1 MGVRH
6 EGKRAFAPLEIWSK
20 NPKHLQNLKTA
31 VQFRLISLI
40 LAIAVYLPV
49 WHTAQEGRSLFWCYE
64 VLSSSLLMF
73 ATSPADAGCKAC
85 ERIVRSLL
93 FIA

>member
-1 MGVRH
+1 
-6 EGKRAFAPLEIWSK
+6 
-20 NPKHLQNLKTA
+20 
-31 VQFRLISLI
+31 
-40 LAIAVYLPV
+40 
-49 WHTAQEGRSLFWCYE
+49 
-64 VLSSSLLMF
+64 MF